1 MQQFLI
7 GPMCVTKEDFEQKLN
22 SCGLKF
28 GYIKRLYEK
37 WKDGDLTY
45 FRIILEGS
53 PFVIVTDDENSYP
66 EIQEDSEKEIEPY
79 SLEWL
84 ENLFYQST
92 IVGPLSY
99 ESLMPQLQM
108 YIRVKK
114 AEQND
119 EKIKQNKCPYCNEEM
134 LDNEIGGE
142 PIPEFGKGYA
152 IEHGDIKAFI
162 AKENGKYYLMHN
174 FTPDDGYYLK
184 MEINNCPMCGRKLE
198 ELR

>member
-1 MQQFLI
+1 MQKFLI
-7 GPMCVTKEDFEQKLN
+7 GPMCVTKEDFKQQLKEN
-22 SCGLKF
+22 GLKF

-37 WKDGDLTY
+37 WKDDDLTY
-45 FRIILEGS
+45 FRIIIEGS

-66 EIQEDSEKEIEPY
+66 EIQEETGKKIEEY

-114 AEQND
+114 AEQID
-119 EKIKQNKCPYCNEEM
+119 ETIKQGKCPYCHPYKEHLIEG
-134 LDNEIGGE
+134 DNGFCCVTKDAELIAFNNADEAGAV
-142 PIPEFGKGYA
+142 K
-152 IEHGDIKAFI
+152 IKI
-162 AKENGKYYLMHN
+162 KL
-174 FTPDDGYYLK
+174 
-184 MEINNCPMCGRKLE
+184 CPMCGRKLE
-198 ELR
+198 GRA